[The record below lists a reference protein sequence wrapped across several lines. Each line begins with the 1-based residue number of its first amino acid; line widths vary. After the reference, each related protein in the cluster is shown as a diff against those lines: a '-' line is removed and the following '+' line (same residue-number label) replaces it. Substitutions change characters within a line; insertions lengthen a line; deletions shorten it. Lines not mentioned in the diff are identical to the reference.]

1 MSYSTASLSDSIASS
16 AQTLELDS
24 LRAHHTQAL
33 VNIVSSCL
41 YPTPIDVSALKQSLV
56 ELRRH
61 LESPLS
67 CAQSHPA
74 TETNAVEI
82 IEHIMLCW
90 VCARAAQAD
99 AQNYSMKSTIKTSD
113 GRFDKYADLPEPII
127 SEVIQCTSYL
137 ATMSVGIAA
146 VAKTSLPTSISLS
159 LGFSHC
165 PTVLTYAFRT
175 LTKLCTKHSV
185 KRAKA
190 DGRWE
195 SEMGIYSVLD
205 AFTSAQSALGLRNR
219 FDSLA
224 QAAFTFAADA
234 VTRLAANSGQSQSP
248 SPPQSE
254 YGFFGTGQASFE
266 KRFGH
271 STSFFPSMRLSGVR
285 MEERALISAV
295 SLVNA
300 LIDAHDSVEARLR
313 MRRELLDTPLYQC
326 MKLLEEPEFEST
338 LAHYEAR
345 RFRRAYAADIKAC
358 DPQTPS
364 AVTFT

>member
-1 MSYSTASLSDSIASS
+1 MSFSTASLSESIASS
-16 AQTLELDS
+16 TLTLELDS

-41 YPTPIDVSALKQSLV
+41 YPTPIDAAALKRSLI

-90 VCARAAQAD
+90 VCARAGQAD
-99 AQNYSMKSTIKTSD
+99 AQNYSTKAIVKTKD
-113 GRFDKYADLPEPII
+113 GRFDKYADLPEHII

-146 VAKTSLPTSISLS
+146 VAKTSLPTSLSLL
-159 LGFSHC
+159 LGFSTC

-185 KRAKA
+185 KRVKA

-195 SEMGIYSVLD
+195 PEMGIYSVLD

-224 QAAFTFAADA
+224 QAAFTFAADT
-234 VTRLAANSGQSQSP
+234 VTHLAAASSSEPTQSLNDSQTS
-248 SPPQSE
+248 S
-254 YGFFGTGQASFE
+254 E
-266 KRFGH
+266 KRFGL
-271 STSFFPSMRLSGVR
+271 SPSFFPSMKLPRVR
-285 MEERALISAV
+285 VEERALISAL

-300 LIDAHDSVEARLR
+300 LIDAHDTVEARLR

-326 MKLLEEPEFEST
+326 MKLLEEPEFEPT
-338 LAHYEAR
+338 LAYYEAR
-345 RFRRAYAADIKAC
+345 RFRRAYASDIKDC

-364 AVTFT
+364 I

>member
-1 MSYSTASLSDSIASS
+1 MSYSTASLTDSIASS
-16 AQTLELDS
+16 TQTLKLDS

-41 YPTPIDVSALKQSLV
+41 YPTPIDAVALKRSLV

-99 AQNYSMKSTIKTSD
+99 AQNYSMKNIVKTSD
-113 GRFDKYADLPEPII
+113 GRFDKYADLPEQII
-127 SEVIQCTSYL
+127 SEAIQCTSYL

-146 VAKTSLPTSISLS
+146 VAKTSLPTSLSLA

-165 PTVLTYAFRT
+165 PMVLTYTFRT

-224 QAAFTFAADA
+224 HAAFSFATDSLTHLAADPPHSDSDSICTDT
-234 VTRLAANSGQSQSP
+234 TR
-248 SPPQSE
+248 E
-254 YGFFGTGQASFE
+254 E
-266 KRFGH
+266 KRFDL
-271 STSFFPSMRLSGVR
+271 SLFPSVKLPSVR
-285 MEERALISAV
+285 VEERALISAL

-300 LIDAHDSVEARLR
+300 LINAHDTVEARLR

-326 MKLLEEPEFEST
+326 MKLLEVPEFEPT
-338 LAHYEAR
+338 LAYYEAR
-345 RFRRAYAADIKAC
+345 RFRRAYASDIKAC
-358 DPQTPS
+358 DPQTS
-364 AVTFT
+364 STIAST

>member
-1 MSYSTASLSDSIASS
+1 MSYSSASLTESIASS
-16 AQTLELDS
+16 TQTLELDS

-41 YPTPIDVSALKQSLV
+41 YPTPIDAAALKRSLT

-82 IEHIMLCW
+82 IEHIILCW
-90 VCARAAQAD
+90 VCARASQAD
-99 AQNYSMKSTIKTSD
+99 AQNYSMKHIVNTND
-113 GRFDKYADLPEPII
+113 GRFDKYADIPEQTI
-127 SEVIQCTSYL
+127 SEAIQCTSYL

-146 VAKTSLPTSISLS
+146 VAKTSLPTSISLL
-159 LGFSHC
+159 LGFSSC
-165 PTVLTYAFRT
+165 PVVLTYAFRT
-175 LTKLCTKHSV
+175 LTKLCSKHSV

-195 SEMGIYSVLD
+195 SETGIYSVLD

-224 QAAFTFAADA
+224 HAAFVF
-234 VTRLAANSGQSQSP
+234 VTDSLTHLNDSSLYDSDRTDQTIEKLGLASLP
-248 SPPQSE
+248 STKLP
-254 YGFFGTGQASFE
+254 T
-266 KRFGH
+266 
-271 STSFFPSMRLSGVR
+271 VR
-285 MEERALISAV
+285 VEERALISAL

-300 LIDAHDSVEARLR
+300 LINAHDTVEDRLR

-326 MKLLEEPEFEST
+326 LKLLEVPEMEPT
-338 LAHYEAR
+338 LAYYEAR
-345 RFRRAYAADIKAC
+345 RFRRAYASDIRDF
-358 DPQTPS
+358 DPQTPPTS
-364 AVTFT
+364 AFT